1 MNVTRTKAKTKR
13 APRGM
18 SLIEIMVVIT
28 LIALVTAAVGVSV
41 FKVKRDG
48 DVQIAR
54 SQAHELAKS
63 VQMYRLSRGALPSTS
78 QGLVALTEPPPLMEK
93 LPLDPWGNAYA
104 YVAPGTRNTRSFD
117 VVSRGPDGIEGTDD
131 DVGNWDG

>member
-1 MNVTRTKAKTKR
+1 MKRTKR

-41 FKVKRDG
+41 FSVKQRG
-48 DVQIAR
+48 DIEIAR
-54 SQAHELAKS
+54 SQANELAKS
-63 VQMYRLSRGALPSTS
+63 VQMYRLARGALPSTS
-78 QGLVALTEPPPLMEK
+78 QGLEALLEPPPMMDK
-93 LPLDPWGNAYA
+93 LPRDPWGNTYA
-104 YVAPGTRNTRSFD
+104 YVKPGVRNPRSFD
-117 VVSRGPDGIEGTDD
+117 VVSRGPDGLEGTQD